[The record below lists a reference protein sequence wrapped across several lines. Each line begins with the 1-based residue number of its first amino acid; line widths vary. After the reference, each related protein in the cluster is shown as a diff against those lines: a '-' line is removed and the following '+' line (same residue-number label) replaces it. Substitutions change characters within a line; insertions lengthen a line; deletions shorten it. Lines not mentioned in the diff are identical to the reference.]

1 MGWGLEAIIPEMKT
15 QIQKPT
21 ETSNNTRETLEDKR
35 GTVGSKKYPK
45 FRENTD
51 LVKKKKNQPR
61 NKLLHNKDSTLLTR
75 ALLQRSAWVVWVTG
89 YSDSLGWTWTHKFL
103 SKELES
109 PRPGLWKQLRFKKL
123 KKHSYLTPSSSS

>member
-35 GTVGSKKYPK
+35 GTAGPKKYPK

-51 LVKKKKNQPR
+51 LVGKKINLETNYYTTK
-61 NKLLHNKDSTLLTR
+61 T
-75 ALLQRSAWVVWVTG
+75 ALC
-89 YSDSLGWTWTHKFL
+89 
-103 SKELES
+103 
-109 PRPGLWKQLRFKKL
+109 
-123 KKHSYLTPSSSS
+123 